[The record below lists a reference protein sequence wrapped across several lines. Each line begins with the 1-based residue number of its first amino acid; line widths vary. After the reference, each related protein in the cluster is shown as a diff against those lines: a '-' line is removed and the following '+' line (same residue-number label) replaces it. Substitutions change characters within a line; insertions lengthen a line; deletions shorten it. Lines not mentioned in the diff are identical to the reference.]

1 MVSHAYTVQ
10 RVLTHLLEQDRPV
23 TRPEIAAAL
32 ALSRPTIFTAIE
44 RLERDRLLEQ
54 VGQLS
59 GKPGRS
65 AALYDVDRTAGLLGA
80 IDIGGSNV
88 RVAVAD
94 SRGRLLREDRQATT
108 AGGGGAIVKQVAEL
122 LLFTL
127 DAVAD
132 HGPLRSVA
140 VSVPGVVGPDDSTVS
155 FATNIDQF
163 APFDFRAPLAKA
175 LGARVTLENNVN
187 LAAMAEQWQ
196 GMGRD
201 LRTFAVVSIGA
212 GVGAGIVHEGRV
224 LRGAHRAAGEVASVC
239 STSGR
244 LDNAAHD
251 EAGGLSLLE
260 KAGSRHGWP
269 GRPPASVEELFA
281 LAAARVEP
289 ASTLVEEE
297 CQRIAAVTAAVCAVI
312 DPEAIIMTGGVGSN
326 EHLIERVRV
335 LTTELTM
342 FPPSVVRSTLGD
354 RASLLG
360 AVRLA
365 SQALKR
371 ELVDSL
377 ST

>member
-1 MVSHAYTVQ
+1 MVSHASTVQ
-10 RVLTHLLEQDRPV
+10 RVLAHLLEQDRPV

-32 ALSRPTIFTAIE
+32 ELSRPTIFTAIE

-108 AGGGGAIVKQVAEL
+108 AGGGGPIVKQVAEL

-132 HGPLRSVA
+132 HGTLRSVA

-212 GVGAGIVHEGRV
+212 GVGAGIVYEGRI

-260 KAGSRHGWP
+260 KAGTRHGWP

-281 LAAARVEP
+281 RAAARVEP

>member
-1 MVSHAYTVQ
+1 MVSHASTIQ
-10 RVLTHLLEQDRPV
+10 RVLAHLLEQDRPV
-23 TRPEIAAAL
+23 TRPEIAEAL
-32 ALSRPTIFTAIE
+32 ELSRPTVFSAIE
-44 RLERDRLLEQ
+44 RLETVKLLQQ

-65 AALYDVDRTAGLLGA
+65 AALYDVGRTGLLGA

-94 SRGRLLREDRQATT
+94 TRGRLLREERQAT
-108 AGGGGAIVKQVAEL
+108 APGGAEQIVKQVTDL
-122 LLFTL
+122 LLFAL
-127 DAVAD
+127 DAVAE
-132 HGPLRSVA
+132 HGVLRSVA
-140 VSVPGVVGPDDSTVS
+140 VSVPGVVGPDDGTVS
-155 FATNIDQF
+155 FAANIDQL
-163 APFDFRAPLAKA
+163 APFDFRAPLATA
-175 LGARVTLENNVN
+175 LGAPVTLENNVN

-196 GMGRD
+196 GMGRN

-212 GVGAGIVHEGRV
+212 GVGAGIVHEGRL

-244 LDNAAHD
+244 LDTAAHD
-251 EAGGLSLLE
+251 EGGGLSLLE
-260 KAGSRHGWP
+260 KASSRRGWRGS
-269 GRPPASVEELFA
+269 PPASVEELFA
-281 LAAARVEP
+281 RAAAGVEP

-297 CQRIAAVTAAVCAVI
+297 CRRVATVTAAVCAVI
-312 DPEAIIMTGGVGSN
+312 DPETIIMTGGVGSN

-335 LTTELTM
+335 LTAELTM